1 MADASEGQALV
12 AARVLVAEMFG
23 AMRRTDLA
31 ALVAA
36 GEGDDFP
43 EVVTAAALL
52 EQYTTGAAG
61 QVDALRHYADPDFWD
76 EATPGGAL
84 AVHDRG
90 EMARNVLRGRPA
102 FFHRD

>member
-1 MADASEGQALV
+1 MADAPAGQALT
-12 AARVLVAEMFG
+12 AARVLVAEMLG

-43 EVVTAAALL
+43 EVLTATALL
-52 EQYTTGAAG
+52 EQHAAQTAA

-84 AVHDRG
+84 AAHDRG
-90 EMARNVLRGRPA
+90 EMARNVLRGRPP